1 MKPFCQ
7 FTFRYFTSVV
17 IFQVKLFY
25 GMSSAT
31 AMEKHV
37 GGVAEYRY
45 TYISYTT
52 FKYITQCSL
61 WKRGAD
67 KDFIIIWESGVWS
80 FCNLYNLIK
89 KDSKEVLQDIFSRV
103 LDRKKKNFT
112 YKKNLLFKNYV
123 NSKNYIS

>member
-1 MKPFCQ
+1 
-7 FTFRYFTSVV
+7 
-17 IFQVKLFY
+17 
-25 GMSSAT
+25 MSSAT

-67 KDFIIIWESGVWS
+67 KDFIIIWESGVLS
-80 FCNLYNLIK
+80 FCNLYNLII
-89 KDSKEVLQDIFSRV
+89 KDSKEVLQDIFRRV
-103 LDRKKKNFT
+103 LEK
-112 YKKNLLFKNYV
+112 LFYFLHIKIIYFLKIMFYV
-123 NSKNYIS
+123 NS